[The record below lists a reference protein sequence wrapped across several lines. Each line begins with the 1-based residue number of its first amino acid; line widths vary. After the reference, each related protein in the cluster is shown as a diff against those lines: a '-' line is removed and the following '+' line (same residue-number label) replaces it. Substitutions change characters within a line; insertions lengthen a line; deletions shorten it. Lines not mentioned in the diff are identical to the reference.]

1 MNKRIE
7 QLAIEAF
14 FDETTNGG
22 DQKMYTFGEDK
33 MQKFAE
39 LIAREC
45 ANVAVQDDKPDLSGN
60 PYMDLNGAYTAGK
73 GSASL
78 MIQEHFG
85 IEGFAE

>member
-45 ANVAVQDDKPDLSGN
+45 ASVAVQDDKPDLSGN

-73 GSASL
+73 GSASF

>member
-7 QLAIEAF
+7 QLAIETF
-14 FDETTNGG
+14 FDESTNVG

-39 LIAREC
+39 LIVEEC
-45 ANVAVQDDKPDLSGN
+45 SQVAVQEDEPDLSAN
-60 PYMDLNGAYTAGK
+60 PHMDLNGAYTAGK

-85 IEGFAE
+85 IGGFE